1 MQYNCVEIRLSIA
14 DGKWRTAVRSLEG
27 DRHEV
32 QTVPN
37 KAGFYHYA
45 VGKKTDAEAFEEL
58 RTAMVN
64 ARAKMIQELQEE
76 LDSLKALEL

>member
-1 MQYNCVEIRLSIA
+1 VKYNCVEIRFSIA
-14 DGKWRTAVRSLEG
+14 EGKWRTAVRSLEG

-45 VGKKTDAEAFEEL
+45 TEKKTDAEAFEEL
-58 RTAMVN
+58 RAAMVN
-64 ARAKMIQELQEE
+64 ARVKIIHEFQEE